1 MQFVLTRRGRRASGR
16 GELDPKAASLLILG
30 LLSISRLMS
39 DFSRLLP
46 RPQPCEPLSLL
57 CASSGGSGSPAAR
70 AALRPGPPGAW
81 DLQPQRPL
89 EQGSGVRPVQSVAS
103 VSAASALQSSAGP
116 GGRSRRRQVSWERSG
131 VGQTEGSHS
140 HRKHRANESCGTSL
154 PQSLGYALFPSFPQ
168 ATPSANS
175 GPCPL
180 ALQAVTRQEPVTL
193 VSLLQLREVGVQVHW
208 VRLLSMQPE
217 PLPLPARS
225 RSGLLPLQSPSS
237 SCSLTKR
244 AFLREKPSPWPSL
257 HVDLHLSQLL
267 GVGLVN
273 RLPPGLVPMC
283 LHTWGRCP
291 TPASGAGAQPE
302 LWSPN
307 SSPDLESPEGVSSV
321 GGTSFSLELRVPGLC
336 FQPTQ
341 RVTTACSP
349 RQLVLVAGSPPSLCS
364 ALSPFSGTPP
374 DRKCGEPLAQ
384 GWGGADCA
392 HSAFSPPPA
401 SLKGARL

>member
-1 MQFVLTRRGRRASGR
+1 MGSLT
-16 GELDPKAASLLILG
+16 PKPRLFCRLRFAQHLQAYVG
-30 LLSISRLMS
+30 LLSSAASATALRASLS
-39 DFSRLLP
+39 PVRFPWGFRKPSCTGRSAP
-46 RPQPCEPLSLL
+46 RPPRGL
-57 CASSGGSGSPAAR
+57 GFAA
-70 AALRPGPPGAW
+70 AAPTGT
-81 DLQPQRPL
+81 
-89 EQGSGVRPVQSVAS
+89 GVRPVQSVAS

-116 GGRSRRRQVSWERSG
+116 GGRSRCRQVSWERNG

-154 PQSLGYALFPSFPQ
+154 PQLLGYALFPSFPQ

-217 PLPLPARS
+217 RLPLPARS

-257 HVDLHLSQLL
+257 HVDQHLSQLL

-321 GGTSFSLELRVPGLC
+321 RGTSSFSVELRVPGLR

-349 RQLVLVAGSPPSLCS
+349 RQLVLVAGSPPISVLCFISLFLHPTRPEVWGTFSSGLGLRSLC
-364 ALSPFSGTPP
+364 LLPTP
-374 DRKCGEPLAQ
+374 
-384 GWGGADCA
+384 
-392 HSAFSPPPA
+392 
-401 SLKGARL
+401 RLP

>member
-1 MQFVLTRRGRRASGR
+1 
-16 GELDPKAASLLILG
+16 
-30 LLSISRLMS
+30 MS

-57 CASSGGSGSPAAR
+57 CASSGGSQKPSCTGRSAPRPPRGLGFAA
-70 AALRPGPPGAW
+70 AAPTGT
-81 DLQPQRPL
+81 
-89 EQGSGVRPVQSVAS
+89 GVRPVQSVAS

-116 GGRSRRRQVSWERSG
+116 GGRSRRRQVSWERNG

-257 HVDLHLSQLL
+257 HVDQHLSQLL
-267 GVGLVN
+267 GVGLVK

-307 SSPDLESPEGVSSV
+307 SSPDLESPDGVSSV
-321 GGTSFSLELRVPGLC
+321 GGTSFSVELRVPGLR

-341 RVTTACSP
+341 RVDTACSP
-349 RQLVLVAGSPPSLCS
+349 RQLVLVAGSPHISVLCFISLFLHPTRPEMWGTFSSGLGLRSLC
-364 ALSPFSGTPP
+364 LLPTP
-374 DRKCGEPLAQ
+374 
-384 GWGGADCA
+384 
-392 HSAFSPPPA
+392 
-401 SLKGARL
+401 RLP

>member
-1 MQFVLTRRGRRASGR
+1 MWDIFAAVAGLRSFPLLPAGDPFCKQRALSLGASGR
-16 GELDPKAASLLILG
+16 YP
-30 LLSISRLMS
+30 
-39 DFSRLLP
+39 
-46 RPQPCEPLSLL
+46 
-57 CASSGGSGSPAAR
+57 SGACDIGFSPA
-70 AALRPGPPGAW
+70 
-81 DLQPQRPL
+81 
-89 EQGSGVRPVQSVAS
+89 
-103 VSAASALQSSAGP
+103 
-116 GGRSRRRQVSWERSG
+116 
-131 VGQTEGSHS
+131 
-140 HRKHRANESCGTSL
+140 
-154 PQSLGYALFPSFPQ
+154 
-168 ATPSANS
+168 
-175 GPCPL
+175 
-180 ALQAVTRQEPVTL
+180 
-193 VSLLQLREVGVQVHW
+193 VQVHW

-257 HVDLHLSQLL
+257 HVDQHLSQLL

-307 SSPDLESPEGVSSV
+307 SSPDLESPDGVSSV
-321 GGTSFSLELRVPGLC
+321 GGTSSFSLELRVPGLR

-364 ALSPFSGTPP
+364 ALSPFSCTPP

-384 GWGGADCA
+384 GWDCA

>member
-1 MQFVLTRRGRRASGR
+1 M
-16 GELDPKAASLLILG
+16 
-30 LLSISRLMS
+30 
-39 DFSRLLP
+39 
-46 RPQPCEPLSLL
+46 
-57 CASSGGSGSPAAR
+57 
-70 AALRPGPPGAW
+70 
-81 DLQPQRPL
+81 
-89 EQGSGVRPVQSVAS
+89 QSVAS

-116 GGRSRRRQVSWERSG
+116 GGRSRRRQVSWERNG

-257 HVDLHLSQLL
+257 HVDQHLSQLL

-307 SSPDLESPEGVSSV
+307 SSPDLESPDGVSSV
-321 GGTSFSLELRVPGLC
+321 GARRSAWSSGFQVFASSRPSAWTQHALRVSWSWSQAAPHLC
-336 FQPTQ
+336 ALLYLPFLAPHPTGN
-341 RVTTACSP
+341 VGN
-349 RQLVLVAGSPPSLCS
+349 L
-364 ALSPFSGTPP
+364 
-374 DRKCGEPLAQ
+374 
-384 GWGGADCA
+384 
-392 HSAFSPPPA
+392 
-401 SLKGARL
+401 